1 MILKSGDKINEPSYF
16 EQQELSD
23 EDSDYEL
30 EYEILSAGSAEPW
43 DDRDVTWVC
52 ADGQI
57 ATAGYEGSVRNNS
70 DDKLGPNGKSGIRAN
85 VGELQPVERQC

>member
-1 MILKSGDKINEPSYF
+1 MKSGDKINEPSYL

-43 DDRDVTWVC
+43 DDRDVPWVL
-52 ADGQI
+52 QM
-57 ATAGYEGSVRNNS
+57 V
-70 DDKLGPNGKSGIRAN
+70 K
-85 VGELQPVERQC
+85 LQPQGMRDQLETIVMMN